1 MSRTPST
8 SIHDIK
14 TLVLSFHPVVVIE
27 TVEEDRVISILSRVA
42 AQLSLPFFHWSI
54 TRGLVRFPGKTS
66 LYKTEDVA
74 ILLKTLEEMNE
85 GMFLLKDFGT
95 FLENPVVARGFR
107 ELAQKFVQKPSAIVL
122 TGDAVHLPA
131 DIEHGVVHYQ
141 FKLPGPEELR
151 TVVDTLLKSLKNRK
165 DVEVRLSV
173 KDMDEL
179 LRALGGLTLNQARQ
193 TVAYA
198 ALEDGR
204 LLAEDLGDILQ
215 RKARTIQEGG
225 LLEYFPMEDNR
236 FHLGGF
242 DRLKSWLERAQIG
255 FTAEAQQLN
264 LPAPKGILLVGVQG
278 CGKSLAAKI
287 IARQWKLP
295 LLKLDAGRLYD
306 KYIGESE
313 KNFRRA
319 VTLAE
324 SMAPVVLWMDEIEKA
339 MPSGSGDSDGGLSRR
354 MFGALLTWLQEKR
367 TEVFVVATAND
378 LSSLPPELLRKGR
391 FDEIFFVD
399 LPNEKEREDIFNI
412 HLNLRKQDPGMFDM
426 ARLAAAAEGFSGA
439 EIEQAVIA
447 SLYRALHLKRSL
459 DTELLLK
466 ELAETVPLSVSRRE
480 DLQRLRE
487 TARDRFV
494 NVTS

>member
-1 MSRTPST
+1 
-8 SIHDIK
+8 
-14 TLVLSFHPVVVIE
+14 
-27 TVEEDRVISILSRVA
+27 
-42 AQLSLPFFHWSI
+42 
-54 TRGLVRFPGKTS
+54 
-66 LYKTEDVA
+66 
-74 ILLKTLEEMNE
+74 
-85 GMFLLKDFGT
+85 
-95 FLENPVVARGFR
+95 
-107 ELAQKFVQKPSAIVL
+107 
-122 TGDAVHLPA
+122 
-131 DIEHGVVHYQ
+131 
-141 FKLPGPEELR
+141 
-151 TVVDTLLKSLKNRK
+151 
-165 DVEVRLSV
+165 
-173 KDMDEL
+173 
-179 LRALGGLTLNQARQ
+179 
-193 TVAYA
+193 
-198 ALEDGR
+198 
-204 LLAEDLGDILQ
+204 
-215 RKARTIQEGG
+215 
-225 LLEYFPMEDNR
+225 MEDNR

-426 ARLAAAAEGFSGA
+426 ARLAAAAAGFSGA

-466 ELAETVPLSVSRRE
+466 ELAETVPLYVSRRE
-480 DLQRLRE
+480 DRQRLRE